1 MLSKN
6 YILPISNM
14 QGRAMKNFLKVM
26 KAISDSNRV
35 KILKMLQH
43 KTMCVCEMREALQL
57 AQPTVSKHLKLLEDA
72 GLVMSSK
79 DGIWVNYNLADGA
92 NSPYVATILGNLK
105 HWLVDDP
112 EISQLIEKLPLINRV
127 TICKK

>member
-1 MLSKN
+1 
-6 YILPISNM
+6 
-14 QGRAMKNFLKVM
+14 MKDFLKVM
-26 KAISDSNRV
+26 KAVSDTNRV

-72 GLVMSSK
+72 GLVSSSK
-79 DGIWVNYNLADGA
+79 DGIWVNYHLADGTK
-92 NSPYVATILGNLK
+92 SPYVATTLGNLK

-112 EISQLIEKLPLINRV
+112 DISELIEKLPSINREN
-127 TICKK
+127 ICSK

>member
-92 NSPYVATILGNLK
+92 NSPYVATTLGNLK

>member
-1 MLSKN
+1 
-6 YILPISNM
+6 
-14 QGRAMKNFLKVM
+14 MKDFLKVM
-26 KAISDSNRV
+26 KAVSDSNRV

-72 GLVMSSK
+72 DLVNSSK

-92 NSPYVATILGNLK
+92 SSPYVATILGNLK
-105 HWLVDDP
+105 HWLDDDP
-112 EISQLIEKLPLINRV
+112 EISKLVQRLPLIRREN
-127 TICKK
+127 ICKR

>member
-1 MLSKN
+1 
-6 YILPISNM
+6 
-14 QGRAMKNFLKVM
+14 MKDFLKVS

-72 GLVMSSK
+72 GLVVSSK
-79 DGIWVNYNLADGA
+79 DGLWVNYHLADGA
-92 NSPYVATILGNLK
+92 NSPFASSILGNMR
-105 HWLVDDP
+105 HWLDDDP
-112 EISQLIEKLPLINRV
+112 EISKLIEKLPSINREN
-127 TICKK
+127 ICRK

>member
-1 MLSKN
+1 MED
-6 YILPISNM
+6 
-14 QGRAMKNFLKVM
+14 FLKVM
-26 KAISDSNRV
+26 KAMSDSNRV

-57 AQPTVSKHLKLLEDA
+57 AQPTVSKHLKLLGDA
-72 GLVMSSK
+72 GLVSSSK

-105 HWLVDDP
+105 HWLDDDS
-112 EISQLIEKLPLINRV
+112 EISQLMERLSSIRREN
-127 TICKK
+127 ICRK

>member
-1 MLSKN
+1 
-6 YILPISNM
+6 
-14 QGRAMKNFLKVM
+14 MKNFLKVM

-92 NSPYVATILGNLK
+92 NSPYVATTLGNLK